1 MGIGGSYDGYRA
13 PHTCITAAA
22 AVLGLGDTT
31 LSYLRGI
38 QNTDGSWSSYWWQ
51 DDEYATAWAV
61 EALASSTT
69 HRSAVAAAVAW
80 GAHRVSW
87 DGAVRTE
94 ADGEPSAF
102 ATALALYAI
111 RTTRAGDDSGPA
123 AERALRWLLEHQLE
137 NGSWEPSAR
146 LRVPAPSVHHPWESP
161 ELIMH
166 YNRDCGVWTTATVI
180 LALAATGS
188 SRR

>member
-1 MGIGGSYDGYRA
+1 
-13 PHTCITAAA
+13 
-22 AVLGLGDTT
+22 
-31 LSYLRGI
+31 
-38 QNTDGSWSSYWWQ
+38 
-51 DDEYATAWAV
+51 
-61 EALASSTT
+61 
-69 HRSAVAAAVAW
+69 VAAAVAW
-80 GAHRVSW
+80 GTRRVSS
-87 DGAVRTE
+87 DGAVRTD

-111 RTTRAGDDSGPA
+111 RTAGAGDDSGPA

-146 LRVPAPSVHHPWESP
+146 LRVPPPSVHHPSESP

-180 LALAATGS
+180 AALAASGS